1 MSSQT
6 LALGLL
12 DHRSSMIRLHALS
25 LLIRS
30 KSQKEILGEQVLRK
44 LKESL
49 PYFHC
54 EVEPKTRN
62 EFIALA
68 QKLIMRVIAVISS
81 QNQAVEPCRPC
92 ADIHK
97 YTLALAQLKA
107 GIPVVTLPPE
117 WTLTSREKHN
127 AGCTH
132 PESRSMKKNGMLTA
146 ATLEHHVSFF
156 QWYTSFLALELRS
169 TATYQRHITA
179 LGILEHMQYKSPRT
193 RSTCS
198 PDRRPWI
205 DEVGITKC
213 PSYTQALVR
222 PLCDLMMD
230 AFDDVR
236 ASAASCLFFV
246 LESYSQPWIK
256 KTDFPQKIHMA
267 EKLMR
272 ATGRADHADGFA
284 RMCDLHCRTGSM
296 CLWPQ
301 GNDQALEFTLAS
313 LQADV
318 KATSLHLRTAVE
330 HSPLHGHIIALRC
343 GSQNFH
349 GYRRSLPILTDTFWS
364 WRPPAPI
371 RPAILRTGSRW
382 TSDMLY

>member
-1 MSSQT
+1 MSLDCESFEANKYSIGAEEPDNGSEPSSQT

-12 DHRSSMIRLHALS
+12 DHRSPMIRIHALS

-30 KSQKEILGEQVLRK
+30 KSQKEILGEQVLQK
-44 LKESL
+44 LKASL

-54 EVEPKTRN
+54 EVESKTRN

-81 QNQAVEPCRPC
+81 QNQAVEPCQPC
-92 ADIHK
+92 ADIHR
-97 YTLALAQLKA
+97 YTLALAQFKA
-107 GIPVVTLPPE
+107 GIPVVILPPE
-117 WTLTSREKHN
+117 WTLTSREKDN

-132 PESRSMKKNGMLTA
+132 PESRSTKKEVMLTA

-156 QWYTSFLALELRS
+156 RWYTSFLALELKS

-198 PDRRPWI
+198 PDPRSWI
-205 DEVGITKC
+205 DEVGIMKC
-213 PSYTQALVR
+213 PSYTQALIR
-222 PLCDLMMD
+222 PLCDLMTD

-246 LESYSQPWIK
+246 LESCSQPWI
-256 KTDFPQKIHMA
+256 TRIDIPQKIHMA
-267 EKLMR
+267 EQLMR

-284 RMCDLHCRTGSM
+284 RWCQLHCQIGPL
-296 CLWPQ
+296 CLWPE
-301 GNDQALEFTLAS
+301 GNAQALEHALAS

-318 KATSLHLRTAVE
+318 TIASSHLRTAVE
-330 HSPLHGHIIALRC
+330 HSPLHGHIIGLRC
-343 GSQNFH
+343 GC
-349 GYRRSLPILTDTFWS
+349 RV
-364 WRPPAPI
+364 
-371 RPAILRTGSRW
+371 
-382 TSDMLY
+382 

>member
-44 LKESL
+44 LKASL

-54 EVEPKTRN
+54 EMEPKTRN

-68 QKLIMRVIAVISS
+68 QKLIMRVIAVMSS
-81 QNQAVEPCRPC
+81 QNQAIEPCRPC
-92 ADIHK
+92 AGIYG

-107 GIPVVTLPPE
+107 GIPVVTLPPK

-127 AGCTH
+127 NGCTH
-132 PESRSMKKNGMLTA
+132 LESRSAKKDGLLTA

-179 LGILEHMQYKSPRT
+179 LGILEHMQYKTPRT

-198 PDRRPWI
+198 SDPCLWT
-205 DEVGITKC
+205 DEAGITKC
-213 PSYTQALVR
+213 PSYAQALVR
-222 PLCDLMMD
+222 PLCDLMTD

-246 LESYSQPWIK
+246 LESCSQPCI
-256 KTDFPQKIHMA
+256 TNIDFPQKIQIA

-284 RMCDLHCRTGSM
+284 RMCRLHCRIGPL
-296 CLWPQ
+296 CLWPK
-301 GNDQALEFTLAS
+301 GNAQALEHALAS

-318 KATSLHLRTAVE
+318 KATSSHLRAAVE
-330 HSPLHGHIIALRC
+330 HSPLHGHISALRC
-343 GSQNFH
+343 GCQICH
-349 GYRRSLPILTDTFWS
+349 GRQRSLPMLTDAFWS
-364 WRPPAPI
+364 WKLPVPI
-371 RPAILRTGSRW
+371 RPALLRTGSRW
-382 TSDMLY
+382 TSGKLC